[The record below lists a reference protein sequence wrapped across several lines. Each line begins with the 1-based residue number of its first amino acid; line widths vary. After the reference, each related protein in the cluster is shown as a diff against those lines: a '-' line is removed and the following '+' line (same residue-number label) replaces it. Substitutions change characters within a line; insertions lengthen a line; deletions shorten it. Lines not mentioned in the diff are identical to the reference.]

1 MTAIPLPE
9 PGVDLDIEDI
19 KGFLHNAVRL
29 RPPRFEYG
37 ETDATPPRE
46 KIEAL
51 ENYLME
57 SAYAAAELEE
67 CLHWLSAVVAHF
79 KRVIENLTGYEAA
92 LPGKSRD
99 RLTQAD
105 INRAKRIVDPA
116 SFDAGAEARHLQ
128 ESCLRQIERLR
139 FEEQW
144 VISRAYTM
152 ISGGS

>member
-1 MTAIPLPE
+1 MTTIPLPE
-9 PGVDLDIEDI
+9 PGVDLDIDGI
-19 KGFLHNAVRL
+19 KGILHNAVRL
-29 RPPRFEYG
+29 RPPKWQDP
-37 ETDATPPRE
+37 TMTRE

-51 ENYLME
+51 ENYLLE

-67 CLHWLSAVVAHF
+67 CLHWLSAMVAHF
-79 KRVIENLTGYEAA
+79 KRVIDNMTGYEAA
-92 LPGKSRD
+92 LPSKSRD

-105 INRAKRIVDPA
+105 INRAKRVVDPV

-152 ISGGS
+152 ITGGS